1 MRPRE
6 LSVRPRS
13 AHRFQSPVTMSRLPL
28 ARLQQILLS
37 CLLVLNGVVA
47 LATDDLLHLTGRVRT
62 EVTPGAGLWH
72 TTSQSL
78 KWKPAETCIVVCD
91 MWDDHWCKP
100 SAARV
105 AELAPHMNQV
115 LCLARQ
121 RGVLILHCPSDTM
134 DFYRDTPQRKRAQ
147 AAPVFPTEKPLERWI
162 RLIPERE
169 GNALPI
175 DDSDGGCDCD
185 PPVSSHRAWTRQ
197 HPAIEIH
204 EEDAITDSAE
214 AFYLM
219 KQRGVRNVIV
229 MGVHTNMCVLGRPF
243 SIRQMVLQGQ
253 NVVLMR
259 DMTDSMYNPPRSPQA
274 SHFGGTDLVVRHIE
288 QFWCPTVLSSDI
300 TGKAPFRF
308 AEDRRPHVV
317 IVTSEPEYRTE
328 VSLTSFERELWKDFR
343 VSMVYGDSMDGSL
356 LPGLDVLKSADL
368 LLLSTR
374 RRTLPPDQLKLV
386 REFIASGKPVVGIR
400 TASHPFHLRNQN
412 PPEGRVDWPEFDNVV
427 NGGHYTNHHG
437 AGPTTT
443 LSVASDTAA
452 RHPILQDVD
461 VNSLKGMGSLYQVS
475 PLADSTVPLLIGQI
489 PEKSPEP
496 VAWLNRRSDG
506 GLTFYTSL
514 GHTGDFEQPEFR
526 RLLLNACHFLTTV
539 PTP

>member
-1 MRPRE
+1 
-6 LSVRPRS
+6 
-13 AHRFQSPVTMSRLPL
+13 
-28 ARLQQILLS
+28 
-37 CLLVLNGVVA
+37 
-47 LATDDLLHLTGRVRT
+47 
-62 EVTPGAGLWH
+62 
-72 TTSQSL
+72 
-78 KWKPAETCIVVCD
+78 
-91 MWDDHWCKP
+91 
-100 SAARV
+100 
-105 AELAPHMNQV
+105 
-115 LCLARQ
+115 
-121 RGVLILHCPSDTM
+121 M
-134 DFYRDTPQRKRAQ
+134 DFYKDTPQRKRAQ
-147 AAPVFPTEKPLERWI
+147 AAPVFPTEKPLERWV

-197 HPAIEIH
+197 HPALEIH
-204 EEDAITDSAE
+204 DEDAITDSAE

-219 KQRGVRNVIV
+219 KQRGIRNVIV

-259 DMTDSMYNPPRSPQA
+259 DMTDSMYNPPRSPHA

-288 QFWCPTVLSSDI
+288 QFWCPTVLSTDI

-356 LPGLDVLKSADL
+356 LPGLDVLKTADL

-374 RRTLPPDQLKLV
+374 RRTLPPDQLEIV
-386 REFIASGKPVVGIR
+386 RDFIASGKPVVGIR

-412 PPEGRVDWPEFDNVV
+412 PPEGRVDWPEFDNDV

-443 LSVASDTAA
+443 LSVASDTAS

-514 GHTGDFEQPEFR
+514 GHTGDFEQPAFR
-526 RLLLNACHFLTTV
+526 RMLLNACRFLTTV
-539 PTP
+539 PAP